1 MQPQDCPRKQ
11 RASQLAASDAF
22 GKREDRANQKRG
34 VLFAVLAVVSPD
46 WKKIGNW
53 SSEIEIRCLAG
64 EVEDN
69 KAFVVRLSLNAAS
82 PILTL
87 SNIIWRG
94 MSAFSG
100 GSGEWECFSHIDV

>member
-1 MQPQDCPRKQ
+1 LQPQDCPREP

-22 GKREDRANQKRG
+22 GKREDRANQERG
-34 VLFAVLAVVSPD
+34 VLFAVLAVVSPE
-46 WKKIGNW
+46 WKEIGNW

-64 EVEDN
+64 KVEDN

-82 PILTL
+82 PIVTP

-100 GSGEWECFSHIDV
+100 RSGGAGILFSY